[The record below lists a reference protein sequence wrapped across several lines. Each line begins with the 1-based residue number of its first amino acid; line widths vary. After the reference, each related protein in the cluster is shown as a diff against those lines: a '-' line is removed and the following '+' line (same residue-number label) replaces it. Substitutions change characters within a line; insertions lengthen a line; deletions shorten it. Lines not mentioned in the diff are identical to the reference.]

1 MPQITVLQPAD
12 KTIPTKAFKV
22 ENNELIV
29 ESYPRT
35 LYWGHT
41 TINPPHIKDYHEAYE
56 KLQGCI
62 LIRGVPHSPQD
73 KSRRSKNFPDKGCDW
88 LMIDIDSYNT
98 ACDENGVREYITSEL
113 ADEFQN
119 VACSVQ
125 FSASAG
131 IYWSGKPLKPGLN
144 CHITFFLD
152 RQLTNPEVKQLLR
165 NRRVDMALYTP
176 VQPHYVTDPIIGDG
190 IDLRLE
196 QRTLFMDGD
205 DVVQVPAIDIPP
217 RGSSKKFTPRTNGRE
232 PTLRQ
237 LMKCDFVHHFLNGG
251 VPDGD
256 GRYAA
261 TRAFCH
267 NIALAQRGS
276 EIIDDV
282 LIDYV
287 NADAIRRSMER
298 FQHPICCKT
307 FLPDIAFECAKFN
320 GECCSTG
327 ATAPIAI
334 ARWLK

>member
-12 KTIPTKAFKV
+12 RSIPTKTFKV
-22 ENNELIV
+22 ENNKLIV
-29 ESYPRT
+29 ESYPKI
-35 LYWGHT
+35 LCWGHT
-41 TINPPHIKDYHEAYE
+41 TIDPPHIGDYHEAYDL
-56 KLQGCI
+56 LQGYI
-62 LIRGVPHSPQD
+62 FIRGTPDNPQD
-73 KSRRSKNFPDKGCDW
+73 KSRRSTNFPDKGCEW
-88 LMIDIDSYNT
+88 LTIDVDNYDNT
-98 ACDENGVREYITSEL
+98 CNENGVREYIKTEL
-113 ADEFQN
+113 PDEFQN

-131 IYWSGKPLKPGLN
+131 IYWNGEPLKPGLN

-152 RQLTNPEVKQLLR
+152 RQLTNPEVKQLLK
-165 NRRVDMALYTP
+165 NRKVDMALYTP
-176 VQPHYVTDPIIGDG
+176 VQPHYVTDPIIEDS

-205 DVVQVPAIDIPP
+205 DVVQVPAIEIPP
-217 RGSSKKFTPRTNGRE
+217 RGPNKKISTRISDRE

-237 LMKCDFVHHFLNGG
+237 LLKCNFVHHFLNEG

-267 NIALAQRGS
+267 NIALVQRGS
-276 EIIDDV
+276 EIIEEV
-282 LIDYV
+282 LSGYE
-287 NADAIRRSMER
+287 NADAIRRSIER
-298 FQHPICCKT
+298 FPHPICCKT
-307 FLPDIAFECAKFN
+307 FLSDIAFECAKFN